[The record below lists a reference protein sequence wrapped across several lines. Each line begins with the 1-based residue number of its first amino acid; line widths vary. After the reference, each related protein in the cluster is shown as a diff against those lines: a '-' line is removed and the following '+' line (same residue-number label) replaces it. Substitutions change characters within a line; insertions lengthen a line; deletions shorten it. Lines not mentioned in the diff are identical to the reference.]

1 MRAGKVAEHQ
11 RVAPDEAARA
21 HDGGAVVDE
30 QEPAANRLGFSPCLA
45 DVPAIQDANEKV
57 KQDQKRNNHTASNSF
72 RRCRTISICPGSIAP
87 TVADSGRKKT
97 PRSSSCDPLKPM
109 TLTTSPKQDG
119 LRR

>member
-30 QEPAANRLGFSPCLA
+30 QEPAANCLGFSPCLA

-72 RRCRTISICPGSIAP
+72 RRCRTISTCSGSIAP
-87 TVADSGRKKT
+87 TVADVGLKNT
-97 PRSSSCDPLKPM
+97 PTISSFAPLKP
-109 TLTTSPKQDG
+109 TTHNTKPKHDVS
-119 LRR
+119 RR